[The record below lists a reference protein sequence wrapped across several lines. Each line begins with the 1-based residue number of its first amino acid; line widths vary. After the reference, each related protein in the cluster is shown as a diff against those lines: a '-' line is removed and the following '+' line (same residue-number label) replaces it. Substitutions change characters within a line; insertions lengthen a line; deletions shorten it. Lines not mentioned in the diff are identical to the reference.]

1 MFHRLT
7 RIYLPMLLASSLVL
21 SACGGGGGNGA
32 STGNT
37 NGVILAGNN
46 VSGTAA
52 TGAPMASGKFVV
64 TKTDGTEVASGVVD
78 GNGFY
83 QLKLDAEQAPYI
95 ISVAYDGKSYQSIIL
110 GSDLNSVAADG
121 TVGTNINVTPLTD
134 MIARIAINQAGANAE
149 NFSTARTAA
158 AEAVFQAISPLIGT
172 FGVQTSA
179 LGIIN
184 AAFTPTVDAMDRLL
198 DAISTSCT
206 ENSCTIK
213 LASSQAQSIAAPA
226 NAPMVIDTSNVNKAA
241 TSAVLVS
248 AALNKT
254 EVKTAIAN
262 TAPVVLV
269 IKSLSSWGGAADSW
283 AGYTGQLLVYNF
295 TNQSIDGGTKIQFES
310 KLLNAKGWWNVSTA
324 STNGSFDLQLP
335 SWGSIAP
342 LTGSA
347 LNPTP
352 FSIGFNGSGSS
363 KITDGSNCKIGNQT
377 CLVLYDDGSEAIN
390 LTASKASMS
399 AAQYATAVTEATR
412 SWANFKVALPTAAKK
427 VTEVAEKPTPPLGSG
442 IASGAS
448 SATGGANASAG
459 NAPAAATT
467 AGQSSRASVT
477 LSSTT
482 EWGGGF
488 NGSLSIANTSG
499 SAWESWRVSFTLPA
513 GLNNMGSWGNYDQSQ
528 SGQTM
533 TFSNKSWNGRVSNGG
548 STQSGF
554 GGSGS
559 MTSVAQA
566 LGALNCTIS
575 YNGGSSSPCVLAVV
589 GSAGNSSTAAPIADI
604 SAKNEESKAAVTTVV
619 QSTPVATA
627 CSTTLP
633 CEPTSVL
640 GSVKAKEDGRVF
652 FGYYP
657 SWSDNWFSSNDW
669 AGNPLSDDQILVASK
684 LARVPGTYTHIS
696 LSFAQPNFS
705 WTAGQNVWTGS
716 GLNFN
721 ASPRDIKRAIDV
733 LHRRGIK
740 VMLAVGGATYNEW
753 AALAAEGAAG
763 SGEKITAL
771 RAIQADLGLD
781 GLEID
786 YEITGSASL
795 KTEYANV
802 IKALKL
808 AAGSNKLALAAW
820 STGADCTSE
829 TSNTGV
835 AACNGRTSFWGGS
848 AGRERLVFEG
858 SSPLVNPSQ
867 IDYLNI
873 MSYDAQTEHYDGVT
887 AWKLYRDLFPST
899 TVVSIGLETAP
910 EGWAGGMLVVNNA
923 DAQCKGSTISADQFG
938 AVNPGAYSVQRY
950 LDAVKVTRANSNPKD
965 GAMLWHVLKTANETC
980 GNSVVASPGAITDKV
995 SEVFGLKLDRRYSWQ

>member
-1 MFHRLT
+1 VLHKLT
-7 RIYLPMLLASSLVL
+7 KNLSSVLLLGALIL
-21 SACGGGGGNGA
+21 TGCGGGGGGNGV

-37 NGVILAGNN
+37 NGIPVAGNN
-46 VSGTAA
+46 VFGTAA
-52 TGAPMASGKFVV
+52 TGAAMAGGAFVV
-64 TKTDGTEVASGVVD
+64 TKLDGSQVANGIVD
-78 GNGFY
+78 NNGFY
-83 QLKLDAEQAPYI
+83 QLHLEPSLAPYI
-95 ISVAYDGKSYQSIIL
+95 IAVTHGSNTFQSIIL
-110 GSDLNSVAADG
+110 DTDLKAIGADG
-121 TVGTNINVTPLTD
+121 TVGSNINVTPLTD
-134 MIARIAINQAGANAE
+134 MITRIAVNQAGNNAT
-149 NFSTARTAA
+149 NISVARTAA
-158 AEAVFQAISPLIGT
+158 AEAVFQAISPLIGS
-172 FGVQTSA
+172 FGVSTSA
-179 LGIIN
+179 LGLITGGF
-184 AAFTPTVDAMDRLL
+184 APTVDAVDHLL

-206 ENSCTIK
+206 EKSCTIK
-213 LASSQAQSIAAPA
+213 LASSQAQSIAAA
-226 NAPMVIDTSNVNKAA
+226 SAPLVVDTS
-241 TSAVLVS
+241 TVS
-248 AALNKT
+248 AAASSAAMVSTALNKT

-269 IKSLSSWGGAADSW
+269 VKAVSSWGSDSDSW
-283 AGYTGQLLVYNF
+283 AGYTGQILVYNF
-295 TNQSIDGGTKIQFES
+295 TNQSIDGGAKIQFDS
-310 KLLNAKGWWNVSTA
+310 STLNAKGWWNVSTS

-335 SWGSIAP
+335 SWGNIAP
-342 LTGSA
+342 MTSLGSNA
-347 LNPTP
+347 APY
-352 FSIGFNGSGSS
+352 SIGFNGSGSS
-363 KITDGSNCKIGNQT
+363 KITDGSNCKIGNLT
-377 CLVLYDDGSEAIN
+377 CLVLYDDGSESIN
-390 LTASKASMS
+390 LTAAKGSMS
-399 AAQYATAVTEATR
+399 AAQYATAVTEATH
-412 SWANFKVALPTAAKK
+412 SWANFKVALPTGGDKIADATK
-427 VTEVAEKPTPPLGSG
+427 APIPPLGSG
-442 IASGAS
+442 ASTTA
-448 SATGGANASAG
+448 ANGGTNASAG
-459 NAPAAATT
+459 NAPAAG
-467 AGQSSRASVT
+467 GQSSHASVT

-482 EWGGGF
+482 QWDGGF

-499 SAWESWRVSFTLPA
+499 VQWTSWRVSFTLPT

-533 TFSNKSWNGRVSNGG
+533 TFSNRSWNGTVSSGG
-548 STQSGF
+548 STQTGF

-566 LGALNCTIS
+566 SGALNCMIS
-575 YNGGSSSPCVLAVV
+575 YNGGSSSPCVLTVV
-589 GSAGNSSTAAPIADI
+589 GGAGNTSTAAPVADVIATPE
-604 SAKNEESKAAVTTVV
+604 ASKTVTTPVV
-619 QSTPVATA
+619 QSTPVATS

-633 CEPTSVL
+633 CEPNTVN
-640 GSVKAKEDGRVF
+640 GSVKADQSKRVF

-669 AGNPLSDDQILVASK
+669 AGNALSDDGVLVASK

-705 WTAGQNVWTGS
+705 WTAGQNTWTGS

-733 LHRRGIK
+733 LHSRGIK

-753 AALAAEGAAG
+753 AALAAEGSAG
-763 SGEKITAL
+763 SGAKITAL

-802 IKALKL
+802 IKAMRI

-829 TSNTGV
+829 TANAGV

-858 SSPLVNPSQ
+858 NNPLVNPAQ
-867 IDYLNI
+867 VDYINI

-910 EGWAGGMLVVNNA
+910 EGWAGGMLVVNNV

-938 AVNPGAYSVQRY
+938 SSNPGAYSVERY
-950 LDAVKVTRANSNPKD
+950 LAAVKTARANSNLRD
-965 GAMLWHVLKTANETC
+965 GTMLWHVLKTANQTC

-995 SEVFGLKLDRRYSWQ
+995 SNMFGLPLDKRYSWQ